1 MSAEQ
6 DVKLAEA
13 RVTEARSRL
22 TGTLGD
28 IQRRVHPQLL
38 LRNAWD
44 GVREHSVALADE
56 AVETA
61 KARPGAAAGVIAGVV
76 AVALRRPIGRLFR
89 RLFRRRRAAPH
100 DQQRQ
105 FEG

>member
-1 MSAEQ
+1 MSAEE

-28 IQRRVHPQLL
+28 IQRRMHPQLL

-44 GVREHSVALADE
+44 GVRDTSVALADE

-61 KARPGAAAGVIAGVV
+61 KARPGAAAGVAAGVA
-76 AVALRRPIGRLFR
+76 AVALHRPIGRLFR
-89 RLFRRRRAAPH
+89 RLFRRWRATVPPE
-100 DQQRQ
+100 QRL
-105 FEG
+105 